1 MDTLLYF
8 NRIPKTGSENF
19 AFLID
24 QLAKVI
30 NSLLKSTSLKNT
42 SYIHVFG
49 HKCSLPWGQSWG
61 LSTCTFYTSCGMSQ
75 TFHCNNYLLNFNA

>member
-30 NSLLKSTSLKNT
+30 NSLLKLTSLKIFLKKFSTMN
-42 SYIHVFG
+42 SYLFRKIIILI
-49 HKCSLPWGQSWG
+49 KDMANQIQD
-61 LSTCTFYTSCGMSQ
+61 T
-75 TFHCNNYLLNFNA
+75 